1 MGRRAA
7 ASSRV
12 IQRVIPWSTEP
23 DGIIPGQVR
32 PQRWWLSFLDRDDDA
47 ELGSVAVQLGLAIV
61 IARDILTTAS
71 GPGRP

>member
-1 MGRRAA
+1 MGRRAG

-12 IQRVIPWSTEP
+12 IQRVITWSREP
-23 DGIIPGQVR
+23 DGIIPGQVG

-47 ELGSVAVQLGLAIV
+47 ELGSVAAQLGLAIV